1 MDPGL
6 DAAARALTR
15 ADPLGALRHVALRK
29 DPPAL
34 ALHGIA
40 TAQLGDFPAA
50 RRLLARAA
58 RGFRSVDPAAH
69 ARCLAAEAEIALEC
83 RDLDAARKSLAGAL
97 AVLERTGDRENA
109 WFCRLQLVRLLVLLG
124 RLDPAEA
131 ALARLERREL
141 PARMRALVG
150 LLGADIAMRSLR
162 PSEARAALSRARA
175 AAEASGI
182 ASLDDD
188 AARMMR
194 ELDAP
199 VGRLFA
205 RGVESD
211 VTLEGVAA
219 IAESGDVMVDMARR
233 EIRAKGRTVSLA
245 RRPVLLNL
253 AAALGEASPADIDR
267 EALIRRAFG
276 SFGASESLRARLRVE
291 IGRLRRAVAPL
302 CDVRA
307 TARGFVMV
315 PKRTGTVL
323 VLHPPESG
331 DAGIVLALLSSGAPW
346 SASALAQVLGAS
358 QRTVQRLLADLETAG
373 RVRGMGAGRARK
385 WVGAG
390 LPGFATSLL
399 LVARRAKR

>member
-1 MDPGL
+1 VDPGL
-6 DAAARALTR
+6 DAAAKALTR

-29 DPPAL
+29 DAPAL
-34 ALHGIA
+34 ALRGIA

-58 RGFRSVDPAAH
+58 RGFRANDAAAH

-83 RDLDAARKSLAGAL
+83 RDLDAARKSLTVAL
-97 AVLERTGDRENA
+97 AVLERTGDHENA

-124 RLDPAEA
+124 RLDQAEA
-131 ALARLERREL
+131 ALSRLERRDL
-141 PARMRALVG
+141 PARMRALLG

-162 PSEARAALSRARA
+162 PSEARDALSRARA

-182 ASLDDD
+182 VSLADDSE
-188 AARMMR
+188 RKLR

-205 RGVESD
+205 QGIERI
-211 VTLEGVAA
+211 VTLHDIAA
-219 IAESGDVMVDMARR
+219 LPESPDVLVDMGRR
-233 EIRAKGRTVSLA
+233 EIRASGSIVSLA

-253 AAALGEASPADIDR
+253 AAALGEASPVGADR
-267 EALIRRAFG
+267 ETLIRRAFG
-276 SFGASESLRARLRVE
+276 GFGASESLRARLRVE
-291 IGRLRRAVAPL
+291 IGRLRRAIAPL

-307 TARGFVMV
+307 TARGFVMA
-315 PKRTGTVL
+315 PRRRGAVL

-331 DAGIVLALLSSGAPW
+331 DAGIVLALLSSGASW
-346 SASALAQVLGAS
+346 STSALAEVLGAS
-358 QRTVQRLLADLETAG
+358 PRTVQRVLADLEAGG
-373 RVRGMGAGRARK
+373 RVRGIGAGRARK
-385 WVGAG
+385 WVGAD

-399 LVARRAKR
+399 LVARGPKR